1 MASRN
6 DLVYDEDDY
15 VPPGYLRPK
24 PVGGRRRVL
33 LAVVVVGLVVGAFVV
48 SQLMRSRVR
57 ARDEEIMRAH
67 VEQTAMIEARRSG
80 LTRSLGKAGEE
91 VGVQTSMGWSKL
103 LGTWSRMPE
112 PDEVSH
118 YPIRFEF
125 RSGRPSVVTQADNR
139 SIEVTIRVCRESVE
153 TIELDALP
161 LVQDPFHRPR
171 QGFYHGVY
179 RFTFKSNGSILLDD
193 MMGGLEFTRD
203 DTPINPAR
211 SGMPPR

>member
-1 MASRN
+1 
-6 DLVYDEDDY
+6 
-15 VPPGYLRPK
+15 
-24 PVGGRRRVL
+24 
-33 LAVVVVGLVVGAFVV
+33 VGLVVGAFVV

-57 ARDEEIMRAH
+57 ARDEEIMRAL

-91 VGVQTSMGWSKL
+91 VGMPSSAGWSKL

-125 RSGRPSVVTQADNR
+125 RSGRPSVVTHAGNR
-139 SIEVTIRVCRESVE
+139 SIEVTIRVRRESVE

-161 LVQDPFHRPR
+161 LMAESNLWGMGPF
-171 QGFYHGVY
+171 HGVY

-193 MMGGLEFTRD
+193 MMGGLEFTPD